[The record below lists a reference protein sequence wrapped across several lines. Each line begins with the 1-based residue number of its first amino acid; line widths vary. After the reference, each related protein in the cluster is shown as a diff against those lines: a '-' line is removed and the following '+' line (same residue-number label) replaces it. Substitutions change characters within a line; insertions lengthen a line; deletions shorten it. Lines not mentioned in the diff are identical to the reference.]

1 LKFLEEK
8 YKLLFNEKRHA
19 CHDKAITDRLTSD
32 DAFCNK
38 NKYINN
44 KCRAITN
51 LRDELFLT
59 NMHSLF
65 SSLDTEA
72 RKRILRQDEFN
83 ELFTKLN
90 IESKNRKL

>member
-1 LKFLEEK
+1 MEEK
-8 YKLLFNEKRHA
+8 YKQLEGEKRHA
-19 CHDKAITDRLTSD
+19 CHSKAFTDRLTKD

-51 LRDELFLT
+51 LKDELLLT

-65 SSLDTEA
+65 SALDTEA
-72 RKRILRQDEFN
+72 RKRILRHDEFN
-83 ELFTKLN
+83 ELFTRLN
-90 IESKNRKL
+90 IESKNRTL